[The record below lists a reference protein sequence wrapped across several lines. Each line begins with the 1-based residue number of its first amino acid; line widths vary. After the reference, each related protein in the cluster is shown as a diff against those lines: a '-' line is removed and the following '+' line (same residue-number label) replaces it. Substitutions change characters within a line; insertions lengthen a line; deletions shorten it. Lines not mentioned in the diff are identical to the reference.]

1 MQNNQRFSIE
11 RKNTHDPKWA
21 CGLFAVFP
29 VENVT
34 QAPSPSSPFHSSMS
48 LLLQFSHRLSCV
60 VVVYLVLAT
69 IYGRLS
75 YGVGGR
81 FPMWEGRGVVPGS
94 TGVLRVAC
102 PWVRCRAPPGWG
114 RRHQPFSLCPVIPLA
129 MATHDPSLPR
139 RSTKTQIQM
148 QDPIIVQLDPKW
160 SVCPHNC
167 GY

>member
-1 MQNNQRFSIE
+1 MKNNQRFSIE

-69 IYGRLS
+69 IYGRLL

-81 FPMWEGRGVVPGS
+81 FPIWVGRGVVPGS
-94 TGVLRVAC
+94 TGVPRVAC
-102 PWVRCRAPPGWG
+102 PWVRCRAPPGCFCPLILAFLGAWTQRIRILTRQRTDSRYFG
-114 RRHQPFSLCPVIPLA
+114 TSL
-129 MATHDPSLPR
+129 
-139 RSTKTQIQM
+139 
-148 QDPIIVQLDPKW
+148 
-160 SVCPHNC
+160 SVHTSQN
-167 GY
+167 

>member
-1 MQNNQRFSIE
+1 MKNNQRFSIE

-69 IYGRLS
+69 IYGRLL
-75 YGVGGR
+75 YGGSIPNVGGS
-81 FPMWEGRGVVPGS
+81 GGSSGVHRGSESCV
-94 TGVLRVAC
+94 
-102 PWVRCRAPPGWG
+102 
-114 RRHQPFSLCPVIPLA
+114 SLGA
-129 MATHDPSLPR
+129 LPR
-139 RSTKTQIQM
+139 PPDTTRALVHLSIR
-148 QDPIIVQLDPKW
+148 IVPNIMSPSALSIALNQVRP
-160 SVCPHNC
+160 
-167 GY
+167 